1 MDSSTAMP
9 KSTDLKNQLE
19 QTREALTHMGSTQI
33 TFFNYSRNL
42 EIDQIHDAYHARMAE
57 KNIKEARELVL
68 RSQTLYPESPVT
80 AHIVGDLAAL
90 EKKQFDEWLDQ
101 ANIALSGSDD
111 LRADFCFMK
120 ARQIFPDNSDLKR
133 QWSNFQSGYLA
144 KSHFQ
149 PFDTLY
155 QDQLYK
161 VAALHYVKEETHQS
175 VEGLKELLRK
185 NAVHEEGN
193 LFMEFLLDK
202 KILNEE
208 ELKNE
213 KSSQVGLVHQT
224 TSNQ

>member
-1 MDSSTAMP
+1 M
-9 KSTDLKNQLE
+9 Q
-19 QTREALTHMGSTQI
+19 MGHTQI

-68 RSQTLYPESPVT
+68 RAKTLYPESPVT
-80 AHIVGDLAAL
+80 AHIIGDLASL

-101 ANIALSGSDD
+101 ANIAISQGNYVW
-111 LRADFCFMK
+111 ADTCFMK
-120 ARQIFPDNSDLKR
+120 ARQVFPDNSDLKR
-133 QWSNFQSGYLA
+133 QWSNFQSAYLS
-144 KSHFQ
+144 KSRFQ
-149 PFDTLY
+149 AFDTLY

-175 VEGLKELLRK
+175 IEGLKELLRK

-202 KILNEE
+202 KIMSEE

-213 KSSQVGLVHQT
+213 KSLQVGFVHQT